1 MLRVAE
7 FSILTDVSFH
17 ISLTCQEILKM
28 RKSNLLRISFKSML
42 FTTIVYLVVRTSAD
56 PIPTSEKTEYFH
68 EQHSTEYFYEQQ
80 SEHPSTGSSSNRRKP
95 LQSRIDIQAVNVHSL
110 PEEQSEHPTRTTRTS
125 RTSRSSEHPEQPE
138 QQSEYP
144 STGSSSNRRKT
155 LQSRIDIQAVNVHSL
170 PARPPPYV
178 RTSNDFYERLVA
190 RPTWTSDSESKE
202 TSLHEY
208 PDIYENKGN
217 VFKPKPLRPGPW
229 VTMTKGEIWPK
240 PKYQQINST
249 FLILDVSTFRI
260 NVSTVHP

>member
-1 MLRVAE
+1 MLRLDE
-7 FSILTDVSFH
+7 CSILTDVPFH
-17 ISLTCQEILKM
+17 ISITCQEIMKM
-28 RKSNLLRISFKSML
+28 RKSNLLLISFKSVL
-42 FTTIVYLVVRTSAD
+42 FTTIVYLVVQTSAD

-80 SEHPSTGSSSNRRKP
+80 SEHPSTGSSSNRRKT

-110 PEEQSEHPTRTTRTS
+110 PE
-125 RTSRSSEHPEQPE
+125 
-138 QQSEYP
+138 
-144 STGSSSNRRKT
+144 
-155 LQSRIDIQAVNVHSL
+155 
-170 PARPPPYV
+170 RPPPYV

-217 VFKPKPLRPGPW
+217 VFKPKPLKPGPW

-260 NVSTVHP
+260 NVSTIHP

>member
-1 MLRVAE
+1 MLRLDE
-7 FSILTDVSFH
+7 CSILTDVPFH
-17 ISLTCQEILKM
+17 ISITCQEIMKM
-28 RKSNLLRISFKSML
+28 RKSNLLLISFKSVL

-80 SEHPSTGSSSNRRKP
+80 SEHPSTGSSSNRR
-95 LQSRIDIQAVNVHSL
+95 N
-110 PEEQSEHPTRTTRTS
+110 
-125 RTSRSSEHPEQPE
+125 
-138 QQSEYP
+138 
-144 STGSSSNRRKT
+144 T
-155 LQSRIDIQAVNVHSL
+155 LQSRIEIQAVNVHSL

-190 RPTWTSDSESKE
+190 RPTWTSDSGSEE

>member
-1 MLRVAE
+1 MLRLDE
-7 FSILTDVSFH
+7 CSILTDVPFH
-17 ISLTCQEILKM
+17 ISITCQEIMKM
-28 RKSNLLRISFKSML
+28 RKSNLLLISFKSVL
-42 FTTIVYLVVRTSAD
+42 FTTIVYLVVQTSAD

-95 LQSRIDIQAVNVHSL
+95 LQSRIDIVNVHSL
-110 PEEQSEHPTRTTRTS
+110 PE
-125 RTSRSSEHPEQPE
+125 
-138 QQSEYP
+138 
-144 STGSSSNRRKT
+144 
-155 LQSRIDIQAVNVHSL
+155 
-170 PARPPPYV
+170 RPPPYV

-260 NVSTVHP
+260 NVSNLG